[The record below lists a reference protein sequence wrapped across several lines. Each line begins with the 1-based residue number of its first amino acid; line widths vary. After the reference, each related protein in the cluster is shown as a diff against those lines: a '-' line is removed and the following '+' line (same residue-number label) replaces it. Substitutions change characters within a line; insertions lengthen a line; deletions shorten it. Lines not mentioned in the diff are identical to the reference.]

1 MLFRAAANAY
11 RQAIISESIGATACA
26 ATEGGSRRFVPPPA
40 HIQTSHSHRPSLSIS
55 LLSLSL
61 SLLTLHPTDGQRSGA
76 AQEATSVF
84 RSKKIDIAEAYQILG
99 VNEKTPW
106 EEVLKV
112 RSCVRANNRIR
123 AKMRH
128 R

>member
-1 MLFRAAANAY
+1 MRGNRGRVTALRSATRSHPDLPLTPPFSLHLPPLF
-11 RQAIISESIGATACA
+11 
-26 ATEGGSRRFVPPPA
+26 
-40 HIQTSHSHRPSLSIS
+40 
-55 LLSLSL
+55 LSLSL
-61 SLLTLHPTDGQRSGA
+61 SLSLVTLHPTDGQRSGA

>member
-1 MLFRAAANAY
+1 MSQSEQPRARQPRAGHGASFRHPLTS
-11 RQAIISESIGATACA
+11 RPPTHTALL
-26 ATEGGSRRFVPPPA
+26 S
-40 HIQTSHSHRPSLSIS
+40 PSPS
-55 LLSLSL
+55 SLSL